1 MCDLLD
7 NSDSQRDLNGSKMQN
22 WKSRLK
28 KGVKNFKNVLS
39 GKRQITNRLKFHALI
54 GSIASVHV
62 LLLAIFY
69 AFHVMPM
76 FYFNIFSV
84 LTYALCFWLMRGGHE
99 HYLAIYFITYIEVLL
114 HSFAATICL
123 GWQFGFAQYIIA
135 IIPVGFYIC
144 YTLEIRRHKF
154 TIATVSAVFSAV
166 AFLACKFISFFGEPT
181 VVLDNIALELALY
194 VFNSLCAF
202 TFLILFS
209 LVFIFEIRLS
219 SNQLKHQNAILDK
232 LASTDPL
239 TGLYN
244 RRSMDIFLSQAVET
258 ESNFALI
265 MCDIDDFKKVNDT
278 YGHDFGDVVLKDVA
292 RITTEQ
298 VKGHG
303 YVCRWGGE
311 EILILLNNASE
322 ESSFRIAEN
331 IRRNVA
337 NRVFDL
343 NEKWIH
349 CSLTLGIALHNSEEA
364 VEDTITRAD
373 YNLYCGKR
381 NGKNAVIL

>member
-1 MCDLLD
+1 MSTD
-7 NSDSQRDLNGSKMQN
+7 RKIM
-22 WKSRLK
+22 KSRKYWNKRLK
-28 KGVKNFKNVLS
+28 KGVNNIKKVLG
-39 GKRQITNRLKFHALI
+39 GKMQITNRLKFHALI
-54 GSIASVHV
+54 ASIASVHV
-62 LLLAIFY
+62 LLLVIFFI
-69 AFHVMPM
+69 FHIMPL

-84 LTYALCFWLMRGGHE
+84 LTYACCFWLMRDGHE
-99 HYLAIYFITYIEVLL
+99 HYLAIYFITYTEVLL
-114 HSFAATICL
+114 HSFAASICL
-123 GWQFGFAQYIIA
+123 GWKYGFAQYIIA

-144 YTLEIRRHKF
+144 YTLEIRHHKF
-154 TIATVSAVFSAV
+154 TIATISAVFAAI
-166 AFLACKFISFFGEPT
+166 AFLACKFISFFGEPAVT
-181 VVLDNIALELALY
+181 LDNIVLELALY
-194 VFNSLCAF
+194 VFNAFCAF
-202 TFLILFS
+202 AFLIIFS

-258 ESNFALI
+258 DSNFALI

-278 YGHDFGDVVLKDVA
+278 YGHDFGDVVLKGVA
-292 RITTEQ
+292 GITTDQ
-298 VKGHG
+298 VKGQG

-322 ESSFRIAEN
+322 ESSFRVAEN

-349 CSLTLGIALHNSEEA
+349 CSLTLGIALHNSNEA

-381 NGKNAVIL
+381 NGKNAVVL

>member
-1 MCDLLD
+1 MYKIFDKD
-7 NSDSQRDLNGSKMQN
+7 RNIMKNRKQ
-22 WKSRLK
+22 WKTRLK
-28 KGVKNFKNVLS
+28 KGFNNIKKVLS
-39 GKRQITNRLKFHALI
+39 GKMQITNRLKFHALI

-62 LLLAIFY
+62 FLLVVFFIFRI
-69 AFHVMPM
+69 MPL

-84 LTYALCFWLMRGGHE
+84 LTYTFCFWLMWGERE
-99 HYLAIYFITYIEVLL
+99 HYLAIYFITYMEVLL
-114 HSFAATICL
+114 HSFAASICL

-144 YTLEIRRHKF
+144 YTLEIKRHKF
-154 TIATVSAVFSAV
+154 TIATISAIFAAG
-166 AFLACKFISFFGEPT
+166 AFLACKFISFFGEP
-181 VVLDNIALELALY
+181 VVILDNIVLELALY
-194 VFNSLCAF
+194 VFNSFCAF
-202 TFLILFS
+202 AFLIIFS

-258 ESNFALI
+258 DSNFALI

-278 YGHDFGDVVLKDVA
+278 YGHDFGDVVLKGVA
-292 RITTEQ
+292 GITTDQ
-298 VKGHG
+298 VKGQG

-322 ESSFRIAEN
+322 ESSFRVAEN

-349 CSLTLGIALHNSEEA
+349 CSLTLGIALHNNNEA

-381 NGKNAVIL
+381 NGKNAVVL

>member
-1 MCDLLD
+1 MDEGPD
-7 NSDSQRDLNGSKMQN
+7 SDQKIMKKRNQ

-28 KGVKNFKNVLS
+28 KALNNLNKVL
-39 GKRQITNRLKFHALI
+39 GGRMQITNRLKFHALI

-62 LLLAIFY
+62 LLVFLFFT
-69 AFHVMPM
+69 FHVMPL

-84 LTYALCFWLMRGGHE
+84 LTYAFCFWLMRGNRE

-114 HSFAATICL
+114 HSFAASICL

-144 YTLEIRRHKF
+144 YTLEIRNHKF
-154 TIATVSAVFSAV
+154 TIATVSAIFAAM
-166 AFLACKFISFFGEPT
+166 AFLACKFISFFGSPT
-181 VVLDNIALELALY
+181 VVLNNIVLELALY

-258 ESNFALI
+258 DSNFALI

-278 YGHDFGDVVLKDVA
+278 YGHDFGDVVLKGVA
-292 RITTEQ
+292 GITIQQ
-298 VKGHG
+298 VKDQG

-343 NEKWIH
+343 NEKWIR
-349 CSLTLGIALHNSEEA
+349 CSLTLGIALHNSNEA

-381 NGKNAVIL
+381 NGKNAVVL

>member
-1 MCDLLD
+1 M
-7 NSDSQRDLNGSKMQN
+7 KK
-22 WKSRLK
+22 WKLRLK
-28 KGVKNFKNVLS
+28 KGANNMKKLLS
-39 GKRQITNRLKFHALI
+39 GKMQITNRLKFRALI
-54 GSIASVHV
+54 GSIAPVHV
-62 LLLAIFY
+62 FLLIVFGV
-69 AFHVMPM
+69 FHVTPM

-84 LTYALCFWLMRGGHE
+84 LTYAFCFWLMRGEHE
-99 HYLAIYFITYIEVLL
+99 HYFAVYCITYIEILL
-114 HSFAATICL
+114 HSFAASICL

-144 YTLEIRRHKF
+144 YTLNINQRKF
-154 TIATVSAVFSAV
+154 TIATISAVFSAV
-166 AFLACKFISFFGEPT
+166 AFLVCKFISFFGEP
-181 VVLDNIALELALY
+181 VVILDNVALELGLY

-202 TFLILFS
+202 SFLIIFS
-209 LVFIFEIRLS
+209 LVFLFEIKLS

-244 RRSMDIFLSQAVET
+244 RRSMDVFLTQAVET
-258 ESNFALI
+258 DSNFALI

-278 YGHDFGDVVLKDVA
+278 YGHDFGDVVLKGVA
-292 RITTEQ
+292 GITAGQ
-298 VKGHG
+298 VKEQG

-311 EILILLNNASE
+311 ELLILLNNASE

-381 NGKNAVIL
+381 NGKNVVIL